1 MEFTMHYRCKIC
13 DYIIQVEDNDA
24 DSEKKCKEYFKQLPE
39 DWTCP
44 QCGAGKNS
52 FVKVA

>member
-1 MEFTMHYRCKIC
+1 MQYRCTVC
-13 DYIIQVEDNDA
+13 DYVIQVEDNHA
-24 DSEKKCKEYFKQLPE
+24 ETKHKRNEYLKRLPE